1 MKHSDNAM
9 ARARKRMAAASR
21 SRITLAREEVME
33 QVTIFIG
40 YILDEIIT
48 HKKRFFSPREELE
61 RDAAARVEETVLRQP
76 SDSDYAWLNACYKTL
91 QKYLWARVN
100 REEGLYIKEQLLT
113 SERFAQMFFYGTNPN
128 GLNISRLRTKLLC
141 EIRDSYK
148 VLLAPE
154 EASTIIYRALW
165 NWGDWRPLAT
175 FNGEGSIFS
184 WIRIVA
190 RREIISDLKKQN
202 LIRSRPEPT
211 KGNMRL
217 NTSRLTAERMRQ
229 ILDEEPLPEA
239 AADLLSRI
247 YVDKRSDSEIMAEY
261 GWSQSVFRAKVKTAQ
276 DSLKDCL
283 IRSVQYYDDV
293 LTDREARREM
303 VSVEFA
309 AEFGRWLVDKTG
321 ASSLQDVFGVNL
333 SDSEIQERALET
345 LHEISDAM
353 KWSDNDRYVWQHRF
367 FGNRS
372 PAEVANDLQMRRS
385 NVDNI
390 YLRCHRKFNAAAQA
404 WYEKRNNCKVHRTG
418 KQTKTGKR
426 DDTGSECE
434 D

>member
-9 ARARKRMAAASR
+9 AKARKRIAAASR
-21 SRITLAREEVME
+21 SRTTLTREEVME
-33 QVTIFIG
+33 YVTIFIG
-40 YILDEIIT
+40 YILDEIVAQ
-48 HKKRFFSPREELE
+48 KKRFFSPREELE
-61 RDAAARVEETVLRQP
+61 RDAAAQVEVTVFQQP
-76 SDSDYAWLNACYKTL
+76 SDCDYTWLNTCFRTL
-91 QKYLWARVN
+91 QEYLWARVN
-100 REEGLYIKEQLLT
+100 REEGLYIREQLLT

-128 GLNISRLRTKLLC
+128 GLNIARLRTKLLC
-141 EIRDSYK
+141 EIRDTYK
-148 VLLAPE
+148 VFLSPE

-175 FNGEGSIFS
+175 FNGDGSIFS
-184 WIRIVA
+184 WIRIIA
-190 RREIISDLKKQN
+190 RREIITDLKKQN

-211 KGNMRL
+211 KGSMRL

-229 ILDEEPLPEA
+229 ILDNEQLPEA
-239 AADLLSRI
+239 TAGLLSRI
-247 YVDKRSDSEIMAEY
+247 YIDKRSDSEIMTEY
-261 GWSQSVFRAKVKTAQ
+261 GWNQSVFRIKVKKAH
-276 DSLKDCL
+276 DRLKDFL
-283 IRSVQYYDDV
+283 LRSVQYYDDV
-293 LTDREARREM
+293 LTSRETRREM

-309 AEFGRWLVDKTG
+309 AEFGQWLVDKTG

-367 FGNRS
+367 FENRL
-372 PAEVANDLQMRRS
+372 PAEVANELQMRRS

-418 KQTKTGKR
+418 KRTKTGKR